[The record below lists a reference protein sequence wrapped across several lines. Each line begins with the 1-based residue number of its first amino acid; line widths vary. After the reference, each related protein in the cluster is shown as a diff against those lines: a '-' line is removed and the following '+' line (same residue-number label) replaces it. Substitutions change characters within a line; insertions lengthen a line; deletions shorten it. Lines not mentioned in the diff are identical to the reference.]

1 MEVAEGPPLLPG
13 GCRDDNALVRFCYHI
28 QSHRSPD
35 QLTRLV
41 HAVKRYSPDS
51 IVHISHDVNGAPL
64 DLSELRTLR
73 DVTVQYHEGGY
84 GDFSHVDRYM
94 AAVDWLNGEGVQ
106 VDWLVNITGQDYPI
120 RPLDQAEAELVAS
133 GADGFMEYWD
143 AFGPESHWPQRR
155 VRSRYHFQHRRL
167 RGLSPRAKK
176 LLRPVQ
182 AVNRIQPLMRVHV
195 SYGLV
200 VGRRARTPFGPDLRL
215 HGGSA
220 FSSLTW
226 PVVAYLREYFDRR
239 PDVVDYFRHCL
250 SPVEAVFQTIVCS
263 ADRFNLVP
271 DCKRYFDFR
280 NSTFN
285 HPKSLTAD
293 DLPRALASGAHFAR
307 KFDYERN
314 PELLDVLDAHLAAAA
329 TPRA

>member
-1 MEVAEGPPLLPG
+1 M
-13 GCRDDNALVRFCYHI
+13 RFCYHI
-28 QSHRSPD
+28 QSHRSPE

-41 HAVKRYSPDS
+41 HVLKRYSPHCF
-51 IVHISHDVNGAPL
+51 VHISHDRNGAPI
-64 DLSELRTLR
+64 DFTELRALS
-73 DVTVQYHEGGY
+73 DVAVQWSDGGY

-94 AAVDWLNGEGVQ
+94 AAVDWLNEEGVS

-120 RPLDQAEAELVAS
+120 RPLGEAERELIDS

-143 AFGPESHWPQRR
+143 AFGPESHWPRHR

-167 RGLSPRAKK
+167 VPLTPRAKR

-182 AVNRIQPLMRVHV
+182 AINRVQPLVRVHV
-195 SYGLV
+195 AYGLV
-200 VGRRARTPFGPDLRL
+200 VGRRARPPFGPDLRL

-220 FSSLTW
+220 FASLRW

-239 PDVVDYFRHCL
+239 PDVVSYFRRCL
-250 SPVEAVFQTIVCS
+250 SPVEAVFQTILCS
-263 ADRFNLVP
+263 SGQFNLVP

-280 NSTFN
+280 GSRLN
-285 HPKSLTAD
+285 HPKTLTAA

-307 KFDYERN
+307 KFDYDRY
-314 PELLDVLDAHLAAAA
+314 PELLDQLDAHLAAAS
-329 TPRA
+329 R

>member
-1 MEVAEGPPLLPG
+1 M
-13 GCRDDNALVRFCYHI
+13 RFCYHI
-28 QSHRSPD
+28 QSHRSPE

-41 HAVKRYSPDS
+41 HAVKRYSPTS
-51 IVHISHDVNGAPL
+51 VVHISHDVRGAQL
-64 DLSELRTLR
+64 DVAELQALP
-73 DVTVQYHEGGY
+73 DVVVQLHEGGY

-94 AAVDWLNGEGVQ
+94 AAVDWLAAEGVE
-106 VDWLVNITGQDYPI
+106 VDWLVNITGQDYPLV
-120 RPLDQAEAELVAS
+120 PLDEAEDELVQS

-143 AFGPESHWPQRR
+143 ALGPESHWPRRR
-155 VRSRYHFQHRRL
+155 VHSRYHFHHRRL
-167 RGLSPRAKK
+167 MSLTPQQKRV
-176 LLRPVQ
+176 LRPLQ
-182 AVNRIQPLMRVHV
+182 ALNRVQPLLRVHV
-195 SYGLV
+195 AYGLA
-200 VGRRARTPFGPDLRL
+200 VGYRVRTPFGPDLRL

-220 FSSLTW
+220 FSSLSW

-239 PDVVDYFRHCL
+239 PDVVEYFRRCL

-280 NSTFN
+280 DSEFN

-307 KFDYERN
+307 KFDYERH
-314 PELLDVLDAHLAAAA
+314 PELLDVLDAQLSQRAA
-329 TPRA
+329 TH